1 MERVLRSCPV
11 PGIHTHI
18 YTNTLKSVA
27 SVHIRRVQQITSLP
41 TDANEICIA
50 RRKRVAEP
58 RVAGIKREQGERE
71 REGERER
78 DGARAMSVL
87 KGLAGLE
94 RKP

>member
-1 MERVLRSCPV
+1 MSRSRYT
-11 PGIHTHI
+11 HTHI

-71 REGERER
+71 CGGERGRERER
-78 DGARAMSVL
+78 EGARAMSVL

>member
-1 MERVLRSCPV
+1 MPV
-11 PGIHTHI
+11 YTHTHTHT
-18 YTNTLKSVA
+18 YTNTAKSVA

-71 REGERER
+71 R